1 MMTMATEK
9 DLANEV
15 LKYLEKHPE
24 SGDTLEGIATWWLR
38 QQRIDESVELIHEVL
53 NELKADGVVR
63 ERKTSQGR
71 TVYFFGKGD

>member
-1 MMTMATEK
+1 MVNMTMQK

-38 QQRIDESVELIHEVL
+38 QQRIDESVELIQHVL
-53 NELKADGVVR
+53 NELKDGGVVR
-63 ERKTSQGR
+63 ERKSSHGR
-71 TVYFFGKGD
+71 TVYFYRQGE